1 MYIVTITEVTPTQQH
16 PDCVPVAQEVEHYR
30 RRVDTDNIAHVI
42 RSLDAALNVPVR
54 KPRRDKGT
62 TRKTEGGTPCA
73 S

>member
-1 MYIVTITEVTPTQQH
+1 MYIVTITELVPH
-16 PDCVPVAQEVEHYR
+16 PSGNPDAIEHYR

-42 RSLDAALNVPVR
+42 RSLDQALNVPVR